1 MNDTPYNNWF
11 ELSNDAILKKIGDYI
26 QHNRIKQNKSQTDI
40 SRAAGI
46 SRSTLSLLERG
57 EKVTLITLI
66 QVLRALDCFH
76 ALNSFEIPNEIS
88 PIEYAKL
95 QKKKRTR
102 ASKSKNNNDNK
113 DNLGW

>member
-1 MNDTPYNNWF
+1 MNDLPINNWF
-11 ELSNDAILKKIGDYI
+11 ELSDKAILAKIGEYI
-26 QHNRIKQNKSQTDI
+26 QHNRIQQNKSQTDI
-40 SRAAGI
+40 SHAAGI

-66 QVLRALDCFH
+66 QVLRALNLLHTF
-76 ALNSFEIPNEIS
+76 NSFEVPNEIS

-102 ASKSKNNNDNK
+102 ASKSKKENENK
-113 DNLGW
+113 DDLGW